1 MCAKK
6 RSFEVKSI
14 EEILSKITQQQKI
27 YAGLQQVKIKQLWG
41 EIMGP
46 NVAQYTEEIEFRN
59 STLYVKLNSSTLR
72 EELSYG
78 KEKILNHLN
87 ESLGSSIIQKIILR

>member
-27 YAGLQQVKIKQLWG
+27 SAGLQQVKIKQLWG

>member
-27 YAGLQQVKIKQLWG
+27 SAGLQQVKIKQLWG
-41 EIMGP
+41 VIMGP